1 MICDCSVET
10 EDSCQLCHTT
20 QPMARKVYRCVECGD
35 IIQPGQ
41 KYERMTILWEG
52 IFERFNTCLVCAQIR
67 NDYCPHGVEI
77 GGLREQIADCM
88 GFDYARPIDDE
99 DEDE

>member
-1 MICDCSVET
+1 MMCDCSIESGD
-10 EDSCQLCHTT
+10 ECQFYQVTH
-20 QPMARKVYRCVECGD
+20 PKARKLHRCVECGE
-35 IIQPGQ
+35 IIQSGQ
-41 KYERMTILWEG
+41 KYERMVMIWDG
-52 IFERFNTCLVCAQIR
+52 IWDHFNTCLVCAQIR